1 MEKTKNNRKKKTI
14 WTYYL
19 KGLIP
24 LVIIIVLI
32 MFAMMFLSVISAAKK
47 NTSAS
52 IHQTINIQADNISN
66 IFYRYADDLNF
77 LAQNFDTKNPVK
89 IFGTYRNM
97 ISTHYNK
104 WAYLRIT
111 MPTGVSYTDL
121 GGKDKESA
129 AEKKYFKEIITESK
143 NISFMMAHK
152 SEVTGGEVF
161 AISIPVKTQGTDT
174 VCAILTANF
183 PASVIDDELKD
194 LRINGKGFCCF
205 VDTEYNLRMYY
216 PNKIVTIPM
225 QYLVSQ
231 GYTGVEEAMSQGFK
245 VDGLHCAKPG
255 EVKRMTGANHYY
267 NPQKKEMLIF
277 YSMVA
282 GINWALTIN
291 IAKSDIEKNM
301 YATIYIII
309 IIAVILVSFLL
320 FILYIITKK
329 RIIRPLA
336 KVNKFTKDFTYGRL
350 YSTAIND
357 INSQD
362 EIMDLKNNLQQM
374 QKQVHDAVKVIR
386 EYSGEIYKN
395 SDVMKTSINAIADD
409 ARAQSAT
416 VQEISAAVET
426 IADSIRDNTEK
437 AVNTHVNSQG
447 IASDIRNVTEASE
460 NTLIC
465 IKNVIEKIKIID
477 EITSRTDLL
486 AINAAVEAARAGEN
500 GKGFSVVATEIR
512 KLAESCQQA
521 STEINISS
529 AQSLQITNHAVEL
542 IDKISPKIQEAA
554 EKISEI
560 SDTCTDQM
568 SKTIVI
574 RNAINHLVTITQ
586 NNSESAED
594 LSHFADKI
602 SGKLEDLNKSV
613 GFFRLKSNLT
623 SEEDREIID
632 LIEMHSGEI
641 TKLKN
646 RLIEKRENKKN

>member
-1 MEKTKNNRKKKTI
+1 MEKTTNNKSKKTI

-24 LVIIIVLI
+24 LVIVFVVLI
-32 MFAMMFLSVISAAKK
+32 FVMMFYSVISAAKK

-66 IFYRYADDLNF
+66 IFYRYADDLNV
-77 LAQNFDTKNPVK
+77 LSKSYDIKNPEK
-89 IFGTYRNM
+89 IFTAYRNM
-97 ISTHYNK
+97 LSSHYNK
-104 WAYLRIT
+104 WAFLQVTLPSGI
-111 MPTGVSYTDL
+111 SYTDL
-121 GGKDKESA
+121 AGMEKESA
-129 AEKKYFKEIITESK
+129 QTRKFFREIISEKKQ
-143 NISFMMAHK
+143 ISFEMAHK
-152 SEVTGGEVF
+152 SEVYKTEVF
-161 AISIPVKTQGTDT
+161 SISIPVKNMGSDT
-174 VCAILTANF
+174 VSAILTANF
-183 PASVIDDELKD
+183 PASVIDAELKD
-194 LRINGKGFCCF
+194 MRINEKGFCCF
-205 VDTEYNLRMYY
+205 VDPEYNLRMYY
-216 PNKIVTIPM
+216 VNKILTIPM
-225 QYLVSQ
+225 QYLVSN
-231 GYTGVEEAMSQGFK
+231 GFTGIEQAMEKGFHI
-245 VDGLHCAKPG
+245 DGLHCAKPG
-255 EVKRMTGANHYY
+255 EVKRMTGTNHYY
-267 NPQKKEMLIF
+267 NPQKEEMLIF

-282 GINWALTIN
+282 GLNWALTLN
-291 IAKSDIEKNM
+291 IAKSEIEKNM
-301 YATIYIII
+301 YTTVYIII
-309 IIAVILVSFLL
+309 IVSAVLILVLL
-320 FILYIITKK
+320 FVLYIITKK

-336 KVNKFTKDFTYGRL
+336 KVNKFTKDFTFGRL
-350 YSTAIND
+350 YSSAINE
-357 INSQD
+357 INSDD
-362 EIMDLKNNLQQM
+362 EIMVLRNNLQQM
-374 QKQVHDAVKVIR
+374 QKQVHDAVKEIR
-386 EYSGEIYKN
+386 EYSGEISKSSSVMKN
-395 SDVMKTSINAIADD
+395 SIGAIAED
-409 ARAQSAT
+409 ARSQSAT

-447 IASDIRNVTEASE
+447 IASDIQTVTEASE

-477 EITSRTDLL
+477 EITTRTDLL

-512 KLAESCQQA
+512 KLAESCLKA

-529 AQSLQITNHAVEL
+529 AQSLQITSHAVEL

-568 SKTIVI
+568 SKTLVI
-574 RNAINHLVTITQ
+574 KNAINHLVTITQ

-594 LSHFADKI
+594 LAHFADRI
-602 SGKLEDLNKSV
+602 SGKIEDLNKSI

-623 SEEDREIID
+623 NEEDREIID

-646 RLIEKRENKKN
+646 RLIAKR